1 VDRTEIGNLPRRG
14 FLALG
19 LGLVFTVDRARA
31 DEAKVCAKSYA
42 GDPEKRAALH
52 YTEQSADP
60 AKACDICQYY
70 EGRGS
75 CGNCRI
81 LETLVNPAGT
91 CDSWS
96 HKAD

>member
-1 VDRTEIGNLPRRG
+1 MGNLPRRG
-14 FLALG
+14 FLVLG
-19 LGLVFTVDRARA
+19 LGVVFGVSHALA
-31 DEAKVCAKSYA
+31 DEPKVCAKSYA

-60 AKACDICQYY
+60 AKACEICQYF
-70 EGRGS
+70 EPRGS

-81 LETLVNPAGT
+81 LETMVNPAGT

-96 HKAD
+96 HKAE